1 MTSSPKPMFGS
12 KQWRF
17 RMLRKVRSL
26 PLYWRLSIGVVFVL
40 GGFMWFLP
48 VLGIWMLPLGLV
60 VLAFDIPFMRRWMR
74 AWAKSHLALW
84 LSSLPDSRLA
94 QWALARLRS
103 LIGNGKAAPKKS
115 TRGH

>member
-1 MTSSPKPMFGS
+1 MTPSPKPMFGS

-26 PLYWRLSIGVVFVL
+26 PIHWRVTIGVIFVL

-74 AWAKSHLALW
+74 VWAKSHFARW
-84 LSSLPDSRLA
+84 LSSLPDSRVASWL
-94 QWALARLRS
+94 LARLQN
-103 LIGNGKAAPKKS
+103 LIGASKAAYKKS